1 MFRLNMEFM
10 NTSQVSPIENVVISL
25 ETGEGLSINSSSN
38 TFYVPKMGPGEKKA
52 QQVDVQ
58 ALFQTKDSKVQ
69 SPKITMSTLIKQRE
83 NSLLPQKPLQCRFTS
98 QTGSR

>member
-1 MFRLNMEFM
+1 MEIKSQQDRYFRLNMEFM

-25 ETGEGLSINSSSN
+25 ETGEGLSISSSSN
-38 TFYVPKMGPGEKKA
+38 IYVPKMGPGEKKA

-69 SPKITMSTLIKQRE
+69 SLR
-83 NSLLPQKPLQCRFTS
+83 
-98 QTGSR
+98 